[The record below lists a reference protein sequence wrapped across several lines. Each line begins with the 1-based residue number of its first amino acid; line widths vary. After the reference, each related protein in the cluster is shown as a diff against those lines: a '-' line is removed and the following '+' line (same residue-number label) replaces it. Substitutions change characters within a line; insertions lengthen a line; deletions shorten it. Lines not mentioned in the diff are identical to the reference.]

1 MLCNVAKEKKRKK
14 MHVLKFLRVNFSLL
28 HCCVILFIYCIV
40 IIITIFGFLI
50 RCVEFI
56 FFVHISL
63 EGVALYILSLEVM
76 EEREGGQRRGTEMVW
91 SV

>member
-56 FFVHISL
+56 SFVPP
-63 EGVALYILSLEVM
+63 LSLPLLLRKEYI
-76 EEREGGQRRGTEMVW
+76 RQLPPTK
-91 SV
+91 